1 MTEASPRPS
10 YRALLGVPYLGRA
23 LLGMQTSRIAQSM
36 IGLALV
42 LFTLAHYHSPELA
55 GIVTFAG
62 IAPGLLVS
70 PIAGALLDRHG
81 RIRLITLDFLIAA
94 DSYAL
99 IGGLALADRLPA
111 WLLVVIAAASSITG
125 PLSAT
130 GLRSLFPLMAPRHLW
145 ERVNAIDANGYVV
158 AQIVGPPAA
167 AVLIGLL
174 GGPLALVGMG
184 LLYGL
189 AATIISTVREPET
202 ETATSGRLLVDAW
215 QGLLYTWRNRTLR
228 GLGFSITTLN
238 IGGGIQSIALPLIIL
253 NRLGLGAAAVGL
265 VYALQGV
272 FGLVA
277 GLLAG
282 RLDTRGRERTLM
294 AVPMVLMAAA
304 MALFIP
310 NAGVTPLLIAMALI
324 GLITG
329 PMDVAMFTV
338 RQRRT
343 DPAWMGRAFAISM
356 SFNFAGYP
364 IGAAIGGFV
373 AAQSTELAIG
383 IAIVATL
390 LGAALARW
398 QIPVVDRASAPA
410 ESKPAAR

>member
-1 MTEASPRPS
+1 MTQASPSPS
-10 YRALLGVPYLGRA
+10 YRALLRVPHLGRA

-55 GIVTFAG
+55 GIVVFAG
-62 IAPGLLVS
+62 IAPGLVVS

-94 DSYAL
+94 GSLAL
-99 IGGLALADRLPA
+99 IG
-111 WLLVVIAAASSITG
+111 WLLVAIAAVSSITG

-130 GLRSLFPLMAPRHLW
+130 GLRSLFPLMAPRYLW

-167 AVLIGLL
+167 AVLIGVL
-174 GGPLALVGMG
+174 GGPLALVLMG
-184 LLYGL
+184 LLYAV
-189 AATIISTVREPET
+189 AAAIISTVREPET
-202 ETATSGRLLVDAW
+202 ETTTSGRLLLDAW

-228 GLGFSITTLN
+228 GLGFAITTQN

-253 NRLGLGAAAVGL
+253 NRLGLGAAAVGI

-272 FGLVA
+272 FGLVS

-282 RLDTRGRERTLM
+282 RLDTRGRERRLM
-294 AVPMVLMAAA
+294 VIPMFLAAGA
-304 MALFIP
+304 IALLIP
-310 NAGVTPLLIAMALI
+310 SAGITPVLIAMVLL

-373 AAQSTELAIG
+373 SAQSIELALG
-383 IAIVATL
+383 LAVLATVL
-390 LGAALARW
+390 SAGFARW
-398 QIPVVDRASAPA
+398 QIPAH
-410 ESKPAAR
+410 EAAA

>member
-1 MTEASPRPS
+1 VTEASPRPS
-10 YRALLGVPYLGRA
+10 YRALLGVPFLGRA
-23 LLGMQTSRIAQSM
+23 LLGMQASRIAQAM

-55 GIVTFAG
+55 GIVVFAG

-94 DSYAL
+94 GSLVL
-99 IGGLALADRLPA
+99 IGGLAIADLLPA
-111 WLLVVIAAASSITG
+111 WLLIVIAALSSITG

-130 GLRSLFPLMAPRHLW
+130 GLRTLFPLMAPRFLW
-145 ERVNAIDANGYVV
+145 ERMNAIDANGYVI

-167 AVLIGLL
+167 AVLIGIL
-174 GGPLALVGMG
+174 GGPLALVVMG
-184 LLYGL
+184 LLYGV
-189 AATIISTVREPET
+189 AAAIVATVREPAT
-202 ETATSGRLLVDAW
+202 ETVTSGRLLVDAW
-215 QGLLYTWRNRTLR
+215 QGVLYTWRNRTLR
-228 GLGFSITTLN
+228 GMGFSITTLN
-238 IGGGIQSIALPLIIL
+238 IGAGIQSIALPLIIL
-253 NRLGLGAAAVGL
+253 NRLGLGAAAVGI
-265 VYALQGV
+265 VYAIQGV

-282 RLDTRGRERTLM
+282 RLDTRGRERTLV
-294 AVPMVLMAAA
+294 AVPMALMAAA
-304 MALFIP
+304 TVLLIP
-310 NAGVTPLLIAMALI
+310 SAGLAAVLIAMVLL

-373 AAQSTELAIG
+373 AAQSTEVAIG
-383 IAIVATL
+383 VAVATMFL
-390 LGAALARW
+390 AAALARW
-398 QIPVVDRASAPA
+398 QIPAREASA
-410 ESKPAAR
+410 